1 MDALEM
7 QEKHLAKIAKLERII
22 YNLYADLQDAKEEN
36 KNLQEQVEDW
46 QEQADYWEIMYMTEQ
61 GNRKIAEK
69 VARKYKAAY
78 DRLVDEMLK

>member
-1 MDALEM
+1 MEKEHLE
-7 QEKHLAKIAKLERII
+7 KIARLERII

-36 KNLQEQVEDW
+36 KNLREQVEDW

-69 VARKYKAAY
+69 VARKYKTAY